1 MKASLLLSLGLLLV
15 LLAASASSVLSS
27 TATQSTSPA
36 AQTPTTTEP
45 TNTTAQTPTT
55 TEPTNTTAQTPT
67 ATESTNTTAQTPTAT
82 ESTNTTAQTPT
93 ATESTN
99 TTAQTP
105 TATEPTNTTAQ
116 TPTATESTNTTAQTP
131 TATESTN
138 TTAQTPTATEST
150 NTTAQTPTAT
160 ESTNTTAQTP
170 TATESDNNSTLTPT
184 TTESDNNSTLTSGT
198 TQSPSVSSQTTT
210 PGPRDPCV
218 IDPCKGTASCVNLHS
233 ERVCLCLEG
242 YYYKTSSCEKGKTFP
257 GELTVKAP
265 ESSDLEDKNS
275 KGYQDFHNYIVSF
288 LKNTFNKPGDGYGQ
302 TIILKV
308 SDSSSLSA
316 RSAMRAAQKTVYVSV
331 VNMFEEST
339 TQNESTV
346 AAAID
351 RAVQSNGNMTG
362 YTRQDLCDYYGCE
375 KDQNNCQNG
384 FQCKCKPGLARPNL
398 LIPFCFPQECPETC
412 KAEDKKQCIIKNNGA
427 LECVCMPGYQKTTDE
442 KCEECPFGYSGMDC
456 KDQFQLILTI
466 VGTIA
471 GALILILLIALIVSA
486 SSKKKKKD
494 MEEQN
499 LIDNDFHNVRMQQT
513 GFSNSSFSNFGADNS
528 IFPKVRTGTPKQ
540 TQNPYGNQRS
550 MPHPDY

>member
-1 MKASLLLSLGLLLV
+1 MKV
-15 LLAASASSVLSS
+15 
-27 TATQSTSPA
+27 
-36 AQTPTTTEP
+36 
-45 TNTTAQTPTT
+45 
-55 TEPTNTTAQTPT
+55 
-67 ATESTNTTAQTPTAT
+67 
-82 ESTNTTAQTPT
+82 
-93 ATESTN
+93 
-99 TTAQTP
+99 
-105 TATEPTNTTAQ
+105 
-116 TPTATESTNTTAQTP
+116 
-131 TATESTN
+131 
-138 TTAQTPTATEST
+138 
-150 NTTAQTPTAT
+150 
-160 ESTNTTAQTP
+160 
-170 TATESDNNSTLTPT
+170 
-184 TTESDNNSTLTSGT
+184 
-198 TQSPSVSSQTTT
+198 
-210 PGPRDPCV
+210 
-218 IDPCKGTASCVNLHS
+218 
-233 ERVCLCLEG
+233 
-242 YYYKTSSCEKGKTFP
+242 
-257 GELTVKAP
+257 P

-275 KGYQDFHNYIVSF
+275 QDYQDFHNYVVNF

-351 RAVQSNGNMTG
+351 RAVESNGNMTG
-362 YTRQDLCDYYGCE
+362 YTRQDLCDYYRCE
-375 KDQNNCQNG
+375 KDQNNCLNG
-384 FQCKCKPGLARPNL
+384 IQCKCKPGLARPNPL
-398 LIPFCFPQECPETC
+398 VPFCFPQECPETC

-427 LECVCMPGYQKTTDE
+427 LECVCMPGYQKTTDG

-471 GALILILLIALIVSA
+471 GALILILLIVLIVSA

>member
-1 MKASLLLSLGLLLV
+1 
-15 LLAASASSVLSS
+15 
-27 TATQSTSPA
+27 
-36 AQTPTTTEP
+36 
-45 TNTTAQTPTT
+45 
-55 TEPTNTTAQTPT
+55 
-67 ATESTNTTAQTPTAT
+67 
-82 ESTNTTAQTPT
+82 
-93 ATESTN
+93 
-99 TTAQTP
+99 
-105 TATEPTNTTAQ
+105 
-116 TPTATESTNTTAQTP
+116 
-131 TATESTN
+131 
-138 TTAQTPTATEST
+138 
-150 NTTAQTPTAT
+150 
-160 ESTNTTAQTP
+160 
-170 TATESDNNSTLTPT
+170 
-184 TTESDNNSTLTSGT
+184 
-198 TQSPSVSSQTTT
+198 
-210 PGPRDPCV
+210 
-218 IDPCKGTASCVNLHS
+218 
-233 ERVCLCLEG
+233 ERVCLCSEG
-242 YYYKTSSCEKGKTFP
+242 YYYKTSSSCEKGKTFP
-257 GELTVKAP
+257 GELTMKVP
-265 ESSDLEDKNS
+265 EPSDLEDKNS
-275 KGYQDFHNYIVSF
+275 QGYQDFHNY

-316 RSAMRAAQKTVYVSV
+316 RSAVRAAEKTVYVSV

-346 AAAID
+346 AAAIE

-375 KDQNNCQNG
+375 KDQNNCQKV
-384 FQCKCKPGLARPNL
+384 FQCKCKPGLARPNPL
-398 LIPFCFPQECPETC
+398 VPFCFRKCPCPETC

-442 KCEECPFGYSGMDC
+442 KCKTHQDPALVSSLSE
-456 KDQFQLILTI
+456 FQLILTI